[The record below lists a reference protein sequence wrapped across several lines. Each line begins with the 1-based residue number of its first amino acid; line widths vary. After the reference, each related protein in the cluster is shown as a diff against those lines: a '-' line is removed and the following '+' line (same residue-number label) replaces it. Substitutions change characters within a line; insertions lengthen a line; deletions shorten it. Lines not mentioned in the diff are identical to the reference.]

1 MKKAEIYVSNQLA
14 GILIEDEN
22 GFSFTYTDEYISKG
36 NRRPVRLTLP
46 INHVPYTSPG
56 LFPFFDGFIPEG
68 WVLCFAEPS
77 LKVSSRDRMAFLV
90 GCCKG
95 WIGGSSFLLG

>member
-36 NRRPVRLTLP
+36 NRRPVSLTLP
-46 INHVPYTSPG
+46 ITHVP
-56 LFPFFDGFIPEG
+56 IQA
-68 WVLCFAEPS
+68 LCCFLS
-77 LKVSSRDRMAFLV
+77 LMD
-90 GCCKG
+90 
-95 WIGGSSFLLG
+95 

>member
-36 NRRPVRLTLP
+36 NRRPV
-46 INHVPYTSPG
+46 
-56 LFPFFDGFIPEG
+56 
-68 WVLCFAEPS
+68 
-77 LKVSSRDRMAFLV
+77 MLV
-90 GCCKG
+90 
-95 WIGGSSFLLG
+95 